1 MKSNIVLTIKKIAL
15 SATFAACLMSMNG
28 CALLGGVNW
37 NDQAL
42 ASAAG
47 KAATAMSI
55 SDEQIVEL
63 SKQSIA
69 ELDKQN
75 TIENG
80 TYTARLKK
88 LMSGISTVDG
98 LALNFKVYKT
108 SEINAFACGDGS
120 IRVYTGLMDVM
131 TDDELMAI
139 IGHEIG
145 HVVHQDTKNAL
156 VKAYMTS
163 AAADLIGAAGSVGAV
178 AQGLAGNIAEAFI
191 GAQFSQK
198 QEYAA
203 DDYGFKF
210 AINAG
215 RSPYSMCNALEK
227 LVNLSQGSQASAV
240 AQMFSSHP
248 DSAKRAARIKSKA
261 DAYATSSKK

>member
-1 MKSNIVLTIKKIAL
+1 MKSSIAL
-15 SATFAACLMSMNG
+15 SIKKVASIAPLLACLISLNG
-28 CALLGGVNW
+28 CALLGSVNW

-55 SDEQIVEL
+55 SDEQIIQL
-63 SKQSIA
+63 SKESVA

-75 TIENG
+75 TIDNG
-80 TYTARLKK
+80 TYAARLNK
-88 LMSGISTVDG
+88 LMSGIETVDG
-98 LALNFKVYKT
+98 LKLNFKVYKT
-108 SEINAFACGDGS
+108 AEINAFACGDGS

-156 VKAYMTS
+156 IKAYMTS
-163 AAADLIGAAGSVGAV
+163 AAADLIGAAGTVGAV
-178 AQGLAGNIAEAFI
+178 AQGVAGNIAEAFV

-227 LVNLSQGSQASAV
+227 LVSLSQGSQASAV

-261 DAYATSSKK
+261 DAYSTSARK

>member
-1 MKSNIVLTIKKIAL
+1 MKRLFLILAAAWTLT
-15 SATFAACLMSMNG
+15 G
-28 CALLGGVNW
+28 CGLLTSINW
-37 NDQAL
+37 NEEAL

-47 KAATAMSI
+47 KAVTAVSI
-55 SDEQIVEL
+55 TDEQIAEL
-63 SKQSIA
+63 CAQSIA

-75 TIENG
+75 TIDNG
-80 TYTARLKK
+80 AYFTRLKK
-88 LMSGISTVDG
+88 LMDGVTVQC
-98 LALNFKVYKT
+98 LTHNMKVYKT
-108 SEINAFACGDGS
+108 DQINAFASGDGS

-145 HVVHQDTKNAL
+145 HVVHQDTKNAMK
-156 VKAYMTS
+156 KAYMTS

-178 AQGLAGNIAEAFI
+178 AQAMTGQIAEAYVN
-191 GAQFSQK
+191 AQFSQK

-203 DDYGFKF
+203 DDFGFEF
-210 AINAG
+210 AVKTG
-215 RSPYSMCNALEK
+215 HSPYSMCNALEK

-261 DAYATSSKK
+261 ESYLSSSKK